1 MYADVSNEKVEG
13 NKLVVENFNDYYE
26 KSGSK
31 RQKYMKYEIYPQ
43 LTNENYKDWMYG
55 MYKVYTDYKKT
66 TITESEFLE
75 NTKIEGVMVYLPHV
89 FVNQEQVS
97 CTILSEGFHNDV
109 AFFITKSAKESLKRQ
124 ARYLYD
130 HISFYKLCNC
140 QTVHRMTLKSEVTY
154 PDNQLYIA
162 VSERTDEMPEYKQE
176 EKTEETKM
184 LNDNYSQLKKFI
196 TKEKGSIDFSDI
208 KDINKNKE
216 PEPEKRY
223 FITSRRHQKPGDA
236 HIPAPIVMLG
246 CYDRILV

>member
-31 RQKYMKYEIYPQ
+31 RQKYMKFEIYPQ
-43 LTNENYKDWMYG
+43 TTNETYEEWMFG

-75 NTKIEGVMVYLPHV
+75 NTKIKGVMVYLPHIL
-89 FVNQEQVS
+89 VNQEQVI

-124 ARYLYD
+124 ARNLYD
-130 HISFYKLCNC
+130 HVSFYKLCNC
-140 QTVHRMTLKSEVTY
+140 HTVRRMTLKEEVTY
-154 PDNQLYIA
+154 PDNQLYVA

-176 EKTEETKM
+176 EKTEDKKM
-184 LNDNYSQLKKFI
+184 LNDNYSQLEKFI

-208 KDINKNKE
+208 KDINKNKK
-216 PEPEKRY
+216 PEPEAEAEPSFKS
-223 FITSRRHQKPGDA
+223 FEKFLKKDLIF
-236 HIPAPIVMLG
+236 
-246 CYDRILV
+246 